1 MLEIIL
7 TEATCGSACWEA
19 REDVCRCSCGGKNHG
34 CLKTADGV
42 RPERMAK
49 IDGFR
54 YVLKAIGDN
63 RTEPSVYQQARAINQ
78 AHPRIKSNSYTVNW
92 YPTDKGAP
100 ARVKTATK
108 QQVHTWPEL
117 ASYRPKP
124 GEWKRRPELLLVRED
139 IVSQALPAPPAQTV
153 EATVTE
159 SRAHMAVEELETI
172 PR

>member
-49 IDGFR
+49 IGGFR
-54 YVLKAIGDN
+54 YVLKAIGGN
-63 RTEPSVYQQARAINQ
+63 RTEPSLYQQARVINQ
-78 AHPRIKSNSYTVNW
+78 AEPKRTSNGYVWHW

-108 QQVHTWPEL
+108 QQVHGWAEL
-117 ASYRPKP
+117 ASHKSQPGAWKPRPD
-124 GEWKRRPELLLVRED
+124 LLWVRED
-139 IVSQALPAPPAQTV
+139 IASQASSASPSQPV
-153 EATVTE
+153 ATAAIE
-159 SRAHMAVEELETI
+159 SRAYMAVEELETI